1 MTFVDGNSG
10 EGQMR
15 LRGGI
20 KTRKTGI
27 ALLLVAFLTSIASA
41 EYTLKDNLTL
51 EMKQSVSGTGYFM
64 NYKYAKM
71 PNTMGIN
78 GTRNNGVEVL
88 DYSHG
93 SGVIDTESIL
103 SAETR
108 DYTNY
113 GVDKSDNYD
122 PDYADAL
129 SCIRL
134 KEDNAMTYSPISL
147 SVGTG
152 YYAGRPLSFDSL
164 IKEKSWLKNRGSLTL
179 MHHEVEYAHAL
190 DKELEILAKDFISEE
205 DPAVSMMNVSED
217 MNEGRAHIGLLQGD
231 PDIVT
236 AEDEEENDFI
246 VNTAWKKPLVDVD
259 EDYWGTYH
267 IEKLMNLTSSV
278 EEVEEDDDWL
288 PCCSGGYLT
297 LPEIY
302 QKGSMGFGSD
312 VKGIFDCTCFKAPA
326 TAEFPRV

>member
-1 MTFVDGNSG
+1 
-10 EGQMR
+10 MR
-15 LRGGI
+15 QRGGI
-20 KTRKTGI
+20 KTKKTVI

-103 SAETR
+103 STETS

-113 GVDKSDNYD
+113 GVAKSDEYE
-122 PDYADAL
+122 PDYAEAL
-129 SCIRL
+129 SCIHL
-134 KEDNAMTYSPISL
+134 KEDNAMTYSPISI
-147 SVGTG
+147 SMGTG
-152 YYAGRPLSFDSL
+152 YYAGKPLDFNSL
-164 IKEKSWLKNRGSLTL
+164 IKEKSWLKNRGSYTL

-205 DPAVSMMNVSED
+205 DPAVSMMNISED
-217 MNEGRAHIGLLQGD
+217 MTEGRAHIGLLQGD
-231 PDIVT
+231 PDIV
-236 AEDEEENDFI
+236 AEEDEDENDFI

-267 IEKLMNLTSSV
+267 IEKLMNLTSS
-278 EEVEEDDDWL
+278 EDEVEEDDDWL
-288 PCCSGGYLT
+288 PCCSGGYLSM
-297 LPEIY
+297 PEVY
-302 QKGSMGFGSD
+302 QMGSKGFGSD

-326 TAEFPRV
+326 TAELPRA